1 MLLAGPRPSRERYSR
16 PCRALSPQPCAPGRL
31 CSPPCIV
38 IVSLPVRSLSL
49 SLSLSPL
56 FVSPAD
62 SSLCLFLTHGP
73 PRLPELSR
81 CDCALIHAP
90 RRFSAS
96 LRDVIAPHHRRQS
109 SARPIAVHQPVHTH
123 GHWWGYRRKVVR
135 LTGTYLLRVRI
146 KRTVTSEVSVNL
158 PTSNECAAFAEPP
171 TKGLTV
177 PAFKPSFSGC
187 HMIIHR
193 LVVPYGYHRAVLAVY
208 TCKPFAAR

>member
-1 MLLAGPRPSRERYSR
+1 M
-16 PCRALSPQPCAPGRL
+16 
-31 CSPPCIV
+31 
-38 IVSLPVRSLSL
+38 IVSLPVRSLSP

-56 FVSPAD
+56 FVSPAV

-96 LRDVIAPHHRRQS
+96 LRDVIAPHRRRQS
-109 SARPIAVHQPVHTH
+109 SARPIAAHQPVHTH

-158 PTSNECAAFAEPP
+158 PTSNQCAAFAEPP

-193 LVVPYGYHRAVLAVY
+193 LVVPLWREIARAHITYVRTASRLIASGAPATLPAFRFLVLLCESLC
-208 TCKPFAAR
+208 TLS